1 MTYKRTYLF
10 CDMLINLINEA
21 PRTEPLLRIYDT
33 YMTFNAQAAHLLGLT
48 DGDKVYIGRDER
60 QGNNLYVG
68 KERLKMSNV
77 VIRRGK
83 TFLLHNS
90 ELTRKVASWLEGTG
104 TYRICPEDKMDDS
117 FGNNYYNIFKKKY
130 GN

>member
-1 MTYKRTYLF
+1 
-10 CDMLINLINEA
+10 MLVNLLNDA

-33 YMTFNAQAAHLLGLT
+33 YMSFNAHAAALLGIT

-60 QGNNLYVG
+60 LANNLYVG
-68 KERLKMSNV
+68 KARLKQSNALV
-77 VIRRGK
+77 RRGK

-90 ELTRKVASWLEGTG
+90 ALTRKVADWLEGKG
-104 TYRICPEDKMDDS
+104 TYRICPEDKVDDGL
-117 FGNNYYNIFKKKY
+117 GNKYYNIFKKKY

>member
-1 MTYKRTYLF
+1 
-10 CDMLINLINEA
+10 MLVNLVNEA
-21 PRTEPLLRIYDT
+21 PRTEPLVRIYDT
-33 YMTFNAQAAHLLGLT
+33 YMTFNAYAVKLLGLT
-48 DGDKVYIGRDER
+48 DGDQVYIGRDER

-68 KERLKMSNV
+68 KARLMMSYV
-77 VIRRGK
+77 VIRRGN

-90 ELTRKVASWLEGTG
+90 ELARKVADLLEGTG
-104 TYRICPEDKMDDS
+104 TYRICPEDKVDDS

>member
-1 MTYKRTYLF
+1 
-10 CDMLINLINEA
+10 MLTNLINEA

-33 YMTFNAQAAHLLGLT
+33 YMTFNAQAALLLGLT

-68 KERLKMSNV
+68 KARLKMSNMV
-77 VIRRGK
+77 TRRGK